1 MERVVNLKISDPPI
15 LPTSLGKNLN
25 LLLFWKVIDKI
36 YFNHNNI
43 QESSQQVGSKRR
55 RDADGN
61 QNELIQAKR
70 QMTESTYI
78 YQQQQHQQ
86 QSALFSNVQQGER
99 FQVHR
104 IHFTGEHMQYNL
116 L

>member
-1 MERVVNLKISDPPI
+1 MVNLKISDTPI

-25 LLLFWKVIDKI
+25 LLLFWKVTDKI
-36 YFNHNNI
+36 CFNHINI

-61 QNELIQAKR
+61 QNELLQAKR

-78 YQQQQHQQ
+78 YQQQHQQQQ

-104 IHFTGEHMQYNL
+104 IHFTGEHTT
-116 L
+116 

>member
-1 MERVVNLKISDPPI
+1 MVNLKISDPPI

-43 QESSQQVGSKRR
+43 QESSQQGGSKRR

-78 YQQQQHQQ
+78 YQQQQQQQ